1 MLQLLHSRG
10 IADQIGKIFLLRIR
24 FAEGGFPVKR
34 LQDTAFIRINI
45 QKGGAEMGSDDI
57 GSLKGYNIRIEG
69 LEITDDLPVIN
80 DRNRIS
86 QSAHG
91 YDLIN
96 VVFKH
101 NASS

>member
-1 MLQLLHSRG
+1 
-10 IADQIGKIFLLRIR
+10 
-24 FAEGGFPVKR
+24 
-34 LQDTAFIRINI
+34 
-45 QKGGAEMGSDDI
+45 MGSDDI

-96 VVFKH
+96 VVFEH
-101 NASS
+101 NVSS

>member
-1 MLQLLHSRG
+1 M
-10 IADQIGKIFLLRIR
+10 RIR
-24 FAEGGFPVKR
+24 FTKGCFPVKR

-45 QKGGAEMGSDDI
+45 REGRAEMGSDDI

-86 QSAHG
+86 QM
-91 YDLIN
+91 
-96 VVFKH
+96 
-101 NASS
+101 

>member
-1 MLQLLHSRG
+1 
-10 IADQIGKIFLLRIR
+10 
-24 FAEGGFPVKR
+24 
-34 LQDTAFIRINI
+34 
-45 QKGGAEMGSDDI
+45 MGSDDI

-91 YDLIN
+91 YDLDSGRPEGMPGDARN
-96 VVFKH
+96 MRLSCTHGDNRRSYAGDQCNRQVEG
-101 NASS
+101 

>member
-1 MLQLLHSRG
+1 
-10 IADQIGKIFLLRIR
+10 
-24 FAEGGFPVKR
+24 
-34 LQDTAFIRINI
+34 
-45 QKGGAEMGSDDI
+45 MGSDDI

-86 QSAHG
+86 QSTHG

-96 VVFKH
+96 VVLSIMRPPE
-101 NASS
+101 NIVPWLTASDM

>member
-1 MLQLLHSRG
+1 
-10 IADQIGKIFLLRIR
+10 
-24 FAEGGFPVKR
+24 
-34 LQDTAFIRINI
+34 
-45 QKGGAEMGSDDI
+45 MGSDDI
-57 GSLKGYNIRIEG
+57 GSLKGYNIWIEG

-91 YDLIN
+91 YDLVY